1 MNTELFNQAQKDIDS
16 YFSYLT
22 EEEKLPLLLSTY
34 FINLDRSTQSLC
46 YIGPWIIFSEEMFY
60 IENSKATHL
69 YAYFNKDQKF
79 QFNNKSYYIG
89 DDGEAKVCDL
99 ILDKF

>member
-1 MNTELFNQAQKDIDS
+1 MNTELFDQAQKDTNS
-16 YFSYLT
+16 YFSYLS

-34 FINLDRSTQSLC
+34 FINLERNKHSLC

-60 IENSKATHL
+60 MEKSKSTHL

-79 QFNNKSYYIG
+79 QFNGQSYYIG
-89 DDGEAKVCDL
+89 DDGEAKL
-99 ILDKF
+99 FE